1 MPGFAP
7 RTCPAP
13 PSFLRSSTRLLSF
26 SGVAFAAFV
35 RVLPPLVL
43 LQVLL
48 GPALLPFLHSSTP
61 AYSKTSAA
69 AASGRMQQERIRSPL
84 PPHIEALRDIVVC
97 IVPYQGRE
105 STRLVVLQ

>member
-1 MPGFAP
+1 MS
-7 RTCPAP
+7 PAP
-13 PSFLRSSTRLLSF
+13 PSSFRRSLTHSQSF
-26 SGVAFAAFV
+26 FGAIFVASV
-35 RVLPPLVL
+35 RDLQLQGPSLTQLGLGRHLP
-43 LQVLL
+43 QR
-48 GPALLPFLHSSTP
+48 SSTP